1 MFTHAPLHHA
11 QDSRGG
17 DVENPP
23 SDHLSSSEILTNR
36 PDRVVLK
43 VDQETFSNGKNL
55 LCIARGWPTKSA
67 LWLASTRSTFSRRSR
82 QAGFSPANKRLFSS
96 MIPGRSAS
104 IQFSEA
110 GNGIR

>member
-1 MFTHAPLHHA
+1 MFTHAPPHHP
-11 QDSRGG
+11 QDGRGG

-55 LCIARGWPTKSA
+55 LCVARGLT
-67 LWLASTRSTFSRRSR
+67 
-82 QAGFSPANKRLFSS
+82 NKVRPL
-96 MIPGRSAS
+96 G
-104 IQFSEA
+104 
-110 GNGIR
+110 GIREINFLPPQPTGWFLPRKQTALFINDPGKIYLDPIQGGG

>member
-11 QDSRGG
+11 QDSGEG

-55 LCIARGWPTKSA
+55 QNLVVRDRWSSGGPAEE
-67 LWLASTRSTFSRRSR
+67 SR
-82 QAGFSPANKRLFSS
+82 
-96 MIPGRSAS
+96 
-104 IQFSEA
+104 
-110 GNGIR
+110 

>member
-1 MFTHAPLHHA
+1 MFTHAPPHHP
-11 QDSRGG
+11 QDGRGG

-55 LCIARGWPTKSA
+55 LCVARGLTNKVRPLGGIREIT
-67 LWLASTRSTFSRRSR
+67 RRSR
-82 QAGFSPANKRLFSS
+82 QAGFSPASKRLFSS
-96 MIPGRSAS
+96 MIPGRSTS
-104 IQFSEA
+104 IQFKEA
-110 GNGIR
+110 GNGSR